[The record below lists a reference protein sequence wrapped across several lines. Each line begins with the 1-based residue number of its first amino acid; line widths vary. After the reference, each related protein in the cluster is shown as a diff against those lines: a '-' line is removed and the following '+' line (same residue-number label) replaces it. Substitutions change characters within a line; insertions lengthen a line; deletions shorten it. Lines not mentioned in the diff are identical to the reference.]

1 MEAAVQLKA
10 QAKWATEPYFSVHYF
25 DPSTES
31 AAI

>member
-10 QAKWATEPYFSVHYF
+10 QAKRATELQFSVHYF
-25 DPSTES
+25 DPSTTS